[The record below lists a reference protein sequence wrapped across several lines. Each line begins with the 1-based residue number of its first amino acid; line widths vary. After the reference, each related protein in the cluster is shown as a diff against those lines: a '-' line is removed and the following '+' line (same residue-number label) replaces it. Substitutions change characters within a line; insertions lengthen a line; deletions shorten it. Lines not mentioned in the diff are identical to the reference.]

1 MTCADT
7 SSVVAYIRGEHGSD
21 VDLLD
26 RALADYSLVLAPV
39 SVSELLSD
47 TDLTPSVEKFVL
59 GIQQL
64 EITPGYWERAGHLQA
79 GLFRRGY
86 RPKIADTLIAQS
98 CLDHRV
104 PLITRDRDFSCFR
117 KFAGLQLLAMGD
129 LLQ

>member
-7 SSVVAYIRGEHGSD
+7 SSVVAYLRGEQGSD
-21 VDLLD
+21 VELLD
-26 RALADYSLVLAPV
+26 RALADYSLVLAPI

-47 TDLTPSVEKFVL
+47 IHLLPSVEKFVL

-64 EITPGYWERAGHLQA
+64 EITAGYWERAGKLRA

-86 RPKIADTLIAQS
+86 RPRIADTLIAQS
-98 CLDHRV
+98 CLDHGV
-104 PLITRDRDFSCFR
+104 PLITRDRDFSSFQ
-117 KFAGLQLLAMGD
+117 KFAHLHLLGMGD